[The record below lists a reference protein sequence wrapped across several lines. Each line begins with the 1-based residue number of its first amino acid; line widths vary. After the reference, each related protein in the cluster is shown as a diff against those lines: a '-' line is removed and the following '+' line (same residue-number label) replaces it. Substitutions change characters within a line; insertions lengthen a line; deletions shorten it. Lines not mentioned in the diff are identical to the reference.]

1 MKMEAAFN
9 RRMRKT
15 ARTVVWEGA
24 GAQSPAPDPI
34 YTAAAGRP
42 QRALSI
48 LRPLASS
55 LFDYRP
61 SAPAFSVFTSTIPST
76 FTFFFPVRSMPC
88 SRRTVSNTCSRGSP
102 PFTVICL
109 VASS

>member
-34 YTAAAGRP
+34 TTLSL
-42 QRALSI
+42 ALNE
-48 LRPLASS
+48 
-55 LFDYRP
+55 
-61 SAPAFSVFTSTIPST
+61 
-76 FTFFFPVRSMPC
+76 PVRVDAQLPC
-88 SRRTVSNTCSRGSP
+88 AARP
-102 PFTVICL
+102 PTIQN
-109 VASS
+109 

>member
-34 YTAAAGRP
+34 GQEEAMSMGG
-42 QRALSI
+42 ALSYVSI
-48 LRPLASS
+48 VSLLLLYCSSIVPLLFLYCSSSPGAVLRGYP
-55 LFDYRP
+55 
-61 SAPAFSVFTSTIPST
+61 APRHSGSTELLSGIVLDIR
-76 FTFFFPVRSMPC
+76 VR
-88 SRRTVSNTCSRGSP
+88 
-102 PFTVICL
+102 PFTQS
-109 VASS
+109 AR

>member
-34 YTAAAGRP
+34 GVDRMKYSG
-42 QRALSI
+42 
-48 LRPLASS
+48 
-55 LFDYRP
+55 
-61 SAPAFSVFTSTIPST
+61 
-76 FTFFFPVRSMPC
+76 
-88 SRRTVSNTCSRGSP
+88 
-102 PFTVICL
+102 
-109 VASS
+109 

>member
-34 YTAAAGRP
+34 DDAAEGE
-42 QRALSI
+42 S
-48 LRPLASS
+48 
-55 LFDYRP
+55 
-61 SAPAFSVFTSTIPST
+61 
-76 FTFFFPVRSMPC
+76 
-88 SRRTVSNTCSRGSP
+88 
-102 PFTVICL
+102 CL
-109 VASS
+109 VKGGWREKSE

>member
-34 YTAAAGRP
+34 VRHQSAQGQHPGKIANTMNPPERFKSQTTVFSAG
-42 QRALSI
+42 
-48 LRPLASS
+48 
-55 LFDYRP
+55 
-61 SAPAFSVFTSTIPST
+61 V
-76 FTFFFPVRSMPC
+76 VR
-88 SRRTVSNTCSRGSP
+88 GA
-102 PFTVICL
+102 
-109 VASS
+109 VA